1 MIRAFEGITP
11 RLGDG
16 AWVDEAALVS
26 GDVELG
32 DDASVWPMAVVR
44 GDVNAIRIG
53 ARTNIQDGSVLHVTH
68 DGPFSPGGAALTLG
82 EDITVG
88 HGVILHACT
97 IGDRCLIG
105 MGAVVMDKAVLEAGV
120 YLAAGTLVP
129 PGKRLAGG
137 YLYRGSPAEQARELS
152 EREIEFLSY
161 SAAHYVR
168 LKNRHVAGSR
178 P

>member
-1 MIRAFEGITP
+1 
-11 RLGDG
+11 
-16 AWVDEAALVS
+16 
-26 GDVELG
+26 
-32 DDASVWPMAVVR
+32 
-44 GDVNAIRIG
+44 
-53 ARTNIQDGSVLHVTH
+53 
-68 DGPFSPGGAALTLG
+68 
-82 EDITVG
+82 
-88 HGVILHACT
+88 
-97 IGDRCLIG
+97 

>member
-1 MIRAFEGITP
+1 MGHICEHVTLDDPAYIHESAWLYGKVHVGPGASIWPNVVTRAETFE
-11 RLGDG
+11 
-16 AWVDEAALVS
+16 
-26 GDVELG
+26 
-32 DDASVWPMAVVR
+32 
-44 GDVNAIRIG
+44 IRIG

>member
-1 MIRAFEGITP
+1 MIRDFEQATP
-11 RLGDG
+11 RLGEG
-16 AWVDEAALVS
+16 AWVDDTALVS

-32 DDASVWPMAVVR
+32 AQSSVWPMAVVR

-53 ARTNIQDGSVLHVTH
+53 ARTNIQDGSVLHATH
-68 DGPFSPGGAALTLG
+68 DGPFSPGGATLSLG
-82 EDITVG
+82 DEITVG

-97 IGDRCLIG
+97 VGNRCLIG
-105 MGAVVMDKAVLEAGV
+105 MGAVVMDQAVLESGL

-137 YLYRGSPAEQARELS
+137 YLYRGSPAQQVRELTKK
-152 EREIEFLSY
+152 EIEFLEY

-168 LKNRHVAGSR
+168 LKDRHVGSAGA
-178 P
+178 